1 MTESRLYVVTH
12 EIDGERYMSPCVGD
26 DELKNKVNEAERF
39 GAELKDVLDVE
50 AKLYRFVWDC
60 CFEGL
65 MQGWNLRDE

>member
-1 MTESRLYVVTH
+1 VTESRLYVVTH

-26 DELKNKVNEAERF
+26 DELKTRVDEAERF
-39 GAELKDVLDVE
+39 GAELKDVVDVE
-50 AKLYRFVWDC
+50 GELRYFLWDC

>member
-50 AKLYRFVWDC
+50 AKLDRFVWDC